1 MSATREATKQD
12 PDRASMRLLPLS
24 TGPFQAPTDRAR
36 PPSERREFVRT
47 HRTCVFGYGRQTDGP
62 AMSIVYYIPADND
75 DLYVATMA
83 DRAKAKAV
91 ARNGQIS
98 LCVLDEPWPF
108 AYLQVYCDAVI
119 EDNDETLID
128 VMMAVAERMS
138 GEPLAPELRPA
149 VKAVAEEE
157 NRVLLRCRPYAT
169 FLTPPRHLHHNDQ
182 EEPLTHWVSGSMPW
196 DATDTAPQ

>member
-1 MSATREATKQD
+1 M
-12 PDRASMRLLPLS
+12 L
-24 TGPFQAPTDRAR
+24 
-36 PPSERREFVRT
+36 PSERREFVRT

-91 ARNGQIS
+91 ARNGKVS
-98 LCVLDEPWPF
+98 LCVLDETRPF

-119 EDNDETLID
+119 EHDDEKLID

-138 GEPLAPELRPA
+138 GEPVPAELRPA
-149 VKAVAEEE
+149 VKAVAEQEH
-157 NRVLLRCRPYAT
+157 RVLLRCRPYAT
-169 FLTPPRHLHHNDQ
+169 FVTPPRHLHSNEQQ
-182 EEPLTHWVSGSMPW
+182 ELTHWVSASMPW
-196 DATDTAPQ
+196 DAADTPR